1 MDDNR
6 ARYKDSFFIVHGNV
20 VSELMLQLSQLKGD
34 KCVSLLGVMQ

>member
-1 MDDNR
+1 MTII
-6 ARYKDSFFIVHGNV
+6 ARDTRIVFLIVHGNV